1 MHWVPYKGTNNCASH
16 TQRVAERAIA
26 VETNQYEDQK
36 KHLSTLL
43 VDNKSLLMQ
52 LRLIH
57 RYVMGVRLTV
67 MLEV

>member
-36 KHLSTLL
+36 NTYQLFLL
-43 VDNKSLLMQ
+43 V
-52 LRLIH
+52 
-57 RYVMGVRLTV
+57 
-67 MLEV
+67 EVKYYD